1 MRPSWLLL
9 CLPLAALGC
18 GASRDATEKEL
29 AALHAEVARL
39 RASQAAMT
47 ERLDNLEIAR
57 GAFQK
62 GAAPAAA
69 PQPSAPP
76 EGADRPDLSVVRLSP
91 SEGDGDVDKGGPR
104 PMIRAVGSDGSI
116 QRGNKKTKND
126 KKGIRPAGKR

>member
-9 CLPLAALGC
+9 CSSLAAIGC

-29 AALHAEVARL
+29 ATLHAEVAKL
-39 RASQAAMT
+39 RAQQAAMA
-47 ERLDNLEIAR
+47 ERLDTLEIAR
-57 GAFQK
+57 GAFSK
-62 GAAPAAA
+62 GAATAAPAAS
-69 PQPSAPP
+69 PPPSDP
-76 EGADRPDLSVVRLSP
+76 DRPDLSVVRLSP

-126 KKGIRPAGKR
+126 KKGIRPAVKR